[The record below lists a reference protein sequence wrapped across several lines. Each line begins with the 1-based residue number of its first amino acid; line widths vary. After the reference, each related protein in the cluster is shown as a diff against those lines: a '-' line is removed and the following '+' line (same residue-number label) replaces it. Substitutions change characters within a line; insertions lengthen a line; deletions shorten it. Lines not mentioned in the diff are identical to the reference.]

1 MENSEE
7 IPTSPDC
14 CGVWPELREAFDWY
28 KLDDSPRVLVMPHI
42 DASTVWSK
50 KVSWRV
56 NFCPICGGNR
66 RMVVWNTNK
75 IQEDS
80 TDD

>member
-1 MENSEE
+1 
-7 IPTSPDC
+7 
-14 CGVWPELREAFDWY
+14 
-28 KLDDSPRVLVMPHI
+28 MPHI
-42 DASTVWSK
+42 DAFTVWSK

-66 RMVVWNTNK
+66 RMVVWNTNE